1 MKYTE
6 FEKMVVDTFNRMH
19 YVEGCDDEFMI
30 DGAVYDV
37 QSVLSKSFR
46 YILHIDYDAR
56 EGYTVSRE
64 ELTHLYD
71 IEDDY
76 LLEALQSF
84 NDIMNRYNVVASTS
98 TEYTLY
104 II

>member
-1 MKYTE
+1 MKYAE
-6 FEKMVVDTFNRMH
+6 FEKKVVDTFNRMH
-19 YVEGCDDEFMI
+19 YVDGCDDEFMI
-30 DGAVYDV
+30 DGAIHDV
-37 QSVLSKSFR
+37 QSILSKSFR
-46 YILHIDYDAR
+46 YIFRIDYSAHD
-56 EGYTVSRE
+56 GYTVERD

-84 NDIMNRYNVVASTS
+84 NDIMNRYNVVASTT
-98 TEYTLY
+98 TEYSLH